1 MNLEEYLMAYK
12 KAGKLQPKEEKIRQT
27 ICAAKKTF
35 FLWERKLML
44 SYHEFLWV
52 QFKLMR
58 KRWCVLQFVLLCVL
72 GMAMASAYE
81 ESYVQRG
88 AGVIA
93 AIFIILMI
101 PELWKN
107 RSCGCMEI
115 EEASYYSLRQIYAA
129 RMVLFGIVDVLLLTA
144 FCAVVTLR
152 MHVVFM
158 SLLVQF
164 LLPMLVTACICF
176 GALCSKYIVSEA
188 AAVILCV
195 LWSAAWFAITINEE
209 LYAMIT
215 LPVWLALAGAAFG
228 FLGIAVFR
236 TLNHCSDYWEV
247 GLDEIRTL

>member
-1 MNLEEYLMAYK
+1 MNLDEHLMAYK
-12 KAGKLQPKEEKIRQT
+12 QAGKLRPQEEKLRQT

-35 FLWERKLML
+35 FIWEQKGML
-44 SYHEFLWV
+44 SYHEFLWI
-52 QFKLMR
+52 QFKLLR
-58 KRWCVLQFVLLCVL
+58 KRWWVLQFALLCVL
-72 GMAMASAYE
+72 GMAMASGYG

-88 AGVIA
+88 AGVMA
-93 AIFIILMI
+93 AAFVILMI

-129 RMVLFGIVDVLLLTA
+129 RMVLFGIVDVSLITV

-152 MHVVFM
+152 MDVVFM

-188 AAVILCV
+188 AAVIVCV
-195 LWSAAWFAITINEE
+195 LWSAAWFAVTVNEE

-215 LPVWLALAGAAFG
+215 LPVWLALAGASLG
-228 FLGIAVFR
+228 FLGFAVFR
-236 TLNHCSDYWEV
+236 TLNHCNDYWKV
-247 GLDEIRTL
+247 GLDEIRAL